1 MKNKQ
6 MTLEELDQLVADLLF
21 YGAKIE
27 YLGQSRQVVDRK
39 RMICYLAV
47 KTANFTIRE
56 LAEYFGNTEK
66 NIRYLVKSAESMAE
80 IDKIFFYQIE
90 KVSNFINFAK

>member
-56 LAEYFGNTEK
+56 
-66 NIRYLVKSAESMAE
+66 
-80 IDKIFFYQIE
+80 
-90 KVSNFINFAK
+90 